1 MASAHWSLN
10 ATSKRS
16 HFTHRTNHWLLC
28 SVSEWQKQVNECVC
42 FFSAG
47 LQWIFVHFD
56 GSRPNIRD
64 DATTSPLDSTDRH
77 ICILCTFGS
86 LWIEFRNTHIH
97 YNCVCILALEFR
109 RSLSRHFFLFG
120 IIFRRFRRCLRR
132 SANAE
137 ETRCLLFGW
146 CGRYSRAYRRTRR
159 TTTIRN
165 TDRDDENARRK
176 SSMMTMSLCK
186 QTTRDLFKYVW
197 QCVCDRWMAAVCDE
211 DKLHD

>member
-109 RSLSRHFFLFG
+109 RSLSRHFFFVRDHFSPFSSLFASQRE
-120 IIFRRFRRCLRR
+120 RR
-132 SANAE
+132 
-137 ETRCLLFGW
+137 
-146 CGRYSRAYRRTRR
+146 
-159 TTTIRN
+159 RN
-165 TDRDDENARRK
+165 TV
-176 SSMMTMSLCK
+176 SI
-186 QTTRDLFKYVW
+186 VW
-197 QCVCDRWMAAVCDE
+197 LMWP
-211 DKLHD
+211 L